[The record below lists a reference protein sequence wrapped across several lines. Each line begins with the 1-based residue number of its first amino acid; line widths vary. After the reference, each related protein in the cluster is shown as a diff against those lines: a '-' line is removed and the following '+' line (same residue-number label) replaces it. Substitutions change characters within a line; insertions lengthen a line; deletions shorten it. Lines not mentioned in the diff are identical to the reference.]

1 MSEQEQIID
10 LQIKISHQEQLLE
23 DLNQALIFQQKQI
36 DKLEKQ
42 LRSLTDSQKANSS
55 IKSQSEEVP
64 PPHY

>member
-1 MSEQEQIID
+1 MEERSEIIE

-23 DLNQALIFQQKQI
+23 ELNQALIFQQKQI
-36 DKLEKQ
+36 DVLQNQ
-42 LRSLTDSQKANSS
+42 LKSLTDSQKANAP